1 MNDSVNVLF
10 SLIELVILIGSFLM
24 GKYVFPN
31 IPKETIDEI
40 TAKINIIVEYADK
53 FVAWAKQFMSN
64 ATGQDKMNEVVKRL
78 ITIAERY
85 DLDITEDEIRA
96 IAQKAYDNM
105 KAADDLNDSM
115 ITKG

>member
-1 MNDSVNVLF
+1 MNSSVDILF
-10 SLIELVILIGSFLM
+10 SLVELVILIGSFLI

-31 IPKETIDEI
+31 IPKETIKDI
-40 TAKINIIVEYADK
+40 TTKIGIIVDYADK

-64 ATGQDKMNEVVKRL
+64 ATGQDKMNEVVKQL
-78 ITIAERY
+78 IIIANRY
-85 DLDITEDEIRA
+85 DLDITETEIRA

-105 KAADDLNDSM
+105 KAKEDITDSI

>member
-1 MNDSVNVLF
+1 MSDNVSILF
-10 SLIELVILIGSFLM
+10 SLIELIILIGSFLM

-31 IPKETIDEI
+31 VPKETITEI
-40 TAKINIIVEYADK
+40 TAKINIIVDYADK

-64 ATGQDKMNEVVKRL
+64 ATGQDKMNEVVKQL
-78 ITIAERY
+78 INIAERY
-85 DLDITEDEIRA
+85 DLDITETEIRA

-105 KAADDLNDSM
+105 KTKEDLTDSI

>member
-1 MNDSVNVLF
+1 MNDTSIFF
-10 SLIELVILIGSFLM
+10 SLIELVILIGAFLM

-31 IPKETIDEI
+31 ASEETIKDV
-40 TAKINIIVEYADK
+40 TTKISIIVEYADK

-64 ATGQDKMNEVVKRL
+64 ATGQDKMNMVVSQL
-78 ITIAERY
+78 ITIAKRY
-85 DLDITEDEIRA
+85 NLDITEIEIRA
-96 IAQKAYDNM
+96 IVQKAYDNM